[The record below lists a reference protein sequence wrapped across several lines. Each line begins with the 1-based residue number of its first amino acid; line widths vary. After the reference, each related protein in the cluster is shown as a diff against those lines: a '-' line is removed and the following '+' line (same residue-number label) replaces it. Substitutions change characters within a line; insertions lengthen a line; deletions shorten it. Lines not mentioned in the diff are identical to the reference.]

1 MCARDTILRM
11 VDPDAI
17 LAAALE
23 QIDGATDL
31 ATLEDVRIAT
41 VGRSAPLPLVLR
53 AVGELPPEQRGE
65 AGKRLNQVRQQLEA
79 RLTERQSELERLA
92 LEDTL
97 AHDRVDVT
105 LPGRA
110 MAHGGLH
117 VLTQTRREIEQIFLD
132 MGYAIAEGPE
142 VETEFNNFTALNIP
156 DDHPAKAD
164 SDTLWV
170 SDGILLRT
178 HTSPVQVR
186 VMQSQQPPVAVI
198 CPGRVYRR
206 DTQDATHSPIF
217 HQVEGLLID
226 EGITLADLKGTLDH
240 VTKRLF
246 GADRQIRLRS
256 GYFPFTEPS
265 VELDVSWGDGWME
278 ILGAGMVDP
287 NVLEQVGY
295 DSTKVTGFAFGMGIE
310 RIAMLRH
317 GIPDIRM
324 LFDNDM
330 RFLSQFPA

>member
-41 VGRSAPLPLVLR
+41 VGRSAPLPLALR

-97 AHDRVDVT
+97 ANDRIDVT

-170 SDGILLRT
+170 SDGVLLRT

-186 VMQSQQPPVAVI
+186 VMQGQQPPVAVI

-240 VTKRLF
+240 VTKSLF

-256 GYFPFTEPS
+256 GFFPFTEPS

-324 LFDNDM
+324 LFDNDV

>member
-1 MCARDTILRM
+1 MHCM
-11 VDPDAI
+11 VDAENLLGDA
-17 LAAALE
+17 LK
-23 QIDGATDL
+23 QIDAAPDL

-41 VGRSAPLPLVLR
+41 VGRSAPLPLALR

-65 AGKRLNQVRQQLEA
+65 AAKRLNQVRQQIEA
-79 RLTERQSELERLA
+79 RLAECQQNLERADLA
-92 LEDTL
+92 QRL
-97 AHDRVDVT
+97 AGDRIDVT

-110 MAHGGLH
+110 LPQGGLH

-132 MGYAIAEGPE
+132 LGYAIAEGPE

-164 SDTLWV
+164 TDTLWV
-170 SDGILLRT
+170 SDGVLLRT

-186 VMQSQQPPVAVI
+186 VMQGQQPPVAVI
-198 CPGRVYRR
+198 CPGRVYRH

-217 HQVEGLLID
+217 HQVEGLVID
-226 EGITLADLKGTLDH
+226 QGITLAHLKGTLEH
-240 VTKRLF
+240 VTKKLF
-246 GADRQIRLRS
+246 GNDRQVRLRS
-256 GYFPFTEPS
+256 GFFPFTEPS

-287 NVLEQVGY
+287 NVLDNVGY
-295 DSTKVTGFAFGMGIE
+295 DSSKLSGFAFGMGIE

-324 LFDNDM
+324 LFDNNM
-330 RFLSQFPA
+330 RFLAQFPA

>member
-1 MCARDTILRM
+1 M

-17 LAAALE
+17 LAAALQE
-23 QIDGATDL
+23 IDGAADL
-31 ATLEDVRIAT
+31 VTLEDVRIAT
-41 VGRSAPLPLVLR
+41 VGRSAPLPLALR
-53 AVGELPPEQRGE
+53 AVGELPPEERGE

-97 AHDRVDVT
+97 ANDRVDVT

-110 MAHGGLH
+110 MPHGGLH

-170 SDGILLRT
+170 SDGVLLRT

-186 VMQSQQPPVAVI
+186 VMQGQQPPVAVI

-246 GADRQIRLRS
+246 GANREIRLRS

-324 LFDNDM
+324 LFDNDV

>member
-41 VGRSAPLPLVLR
+41 VGRSAPLPLALR

-97 AHDRVDVT
+97 ANDRIDVT

-170 SDGILLRT
+170 SDGVLLRT

-240 VTKRLF
+240 VTKSLF

-256 GYFPFTEPS
+256 GFFPFTEPS

>member
-1 MCARDTILRM
+1 ML
-11 VDPDAI
+11 DPDAL
-17 LAAALE
+17 LADALAQVDAAGDLPALE
-23 QIDGATDL
+23 
-31 ATLEDVRIAT
+31 EVRIAT
-41 VGRSAPLPLVLR
+41 VGRSAPLPLALR
-53 AVGELPPEQRGE
+53 DVGSLPPEERGA
-65 AGKRLNQVRQQLEA
+65 AGKRLNEA
-79 RLTERQSELERLA
+79 RQEIERRLAERQAELERAALA
-92 LEDTL
+92 DTL
-97 AHDRVDVT
+97 AHDRIDVT
-105 LPGRA
+105 LPGRPQ
-110 MAHGGLH
+110 AHGGLH

-170 SDGILLRT
+170 ADGVLLRT

-186 VMQSQQPPVAVI
+186 VMQEQEPPIAII

-226 EGITLADLKGTLDH
+226 KGVTLAHLKGTLEH
-240 VTKRLF
+240 MARRLF
-246 GADRQIRLRS
+246 GEDREIRMRS
-256 GYFPFTEPS
+256 GFFPFTEPS
-265 VELDVSWGDGWME
+265 VEVDVSWGDGWME

-287 NVLEQVGY
+287 NVLVNVGI
-295 DSTKVTGFAFGMGIE
+295 DPEEWGGFAFGVGIE
-310 RIAMLRH
+310 RVAMLRH

-324 LFDNDM
+324 LFDNDT
-330 RFLSQFPA
+330 RFLGQFAG

>member
-1 MCARDTILRM
+1 M

-17 LAAALE
+17 LAAALD
-23 QIDGATDL
+23 QIDGATNL
-31 ATLEDVRIAT
+31 VTLEDVRIAT
-41 VGRSAPLPLVLR
+41 VGRSAPLPLALR

-92 LEDTL
+92 LENTL

-170 SDGILLRT
+170 SDGVLLRT

-186 VMQSQQPPVAVI
+186 VMQGQQPPVAVI

-324 LFDNDM
+324 LFDNDV

>member
-1 MCARDTILRM
+1 M

-41 VGRSAPLPLVLR
+41 VGRSAPLPLALR
-53 AVGELPPEQRGE
+53 AVGELPPEERGE

-110 MAHGGLH
+110 MPHGGLH

-170 SDGILLRT
+170 SDGVLLRT

-324 LFDNDM
+324 LFDNDV

>member
-1 MCARDTILRM
+1 M

-17 LAAALE
+17 LAAALQ
-23 QIDGATDL
+23 QIDGAADL

-41 VGRSAPLPLVLR
+41 VGRSAPLPLALR

-97 AHDRVDVT
+97 ANDRVDVT

-110 MAHGGLH
+110 MPHGGLH

-170 SDGILLRT
+170 SDGVLLRT

-324 LFDNDM
+324 LFDNDV

>member
-1 MCARDTILRM
+1 M

-17 LAAALE
+17 LAAALL

-41 VGRSAPLPLVLR
+41 VGRSAPLPLALR

-170 SDGILLRT
+170 SDGVLLRT

-324 LFDNDM
+324 LFDNDV

>member
-1 MCARDTILRM
+1 MDPRAEAFLTDAVARIDACAELR
-11 VDPDAI
+11 
-17 LAAALE
+17 ALDE
-23 QIDGATDL
+23 
-31 ATLEDVRIAT
+31 VRVAVI
-41 VGRSAPLPLVLR
+41 GRNAPLPLALR
-53 AVGELPPEQRGE
+53 EVGALPPEQRGE
-65 AGKRLNQVRQQLEA
+65 AGKNLNIARQQIEA
-79 RLTERQSELERLA
+79 RLTERQTQLESSALA
-92 LEDTL
+92 DTL
-97 AHDRVDVT
+97 ANDRIDVT

-110 MAHGGLH
+110 MPHGGLH

-170 SDGILLRT
+170 SDGVLLRT

-186 VMQSQQPPVAVI
+186 VMGAQDPPVAVI

-217 HQVEGLLID
+217 HQVEGLVID
-226 EGITLADLKGTLDH
+226 EGITLAHLKGTLEH

-246 GADRQIRLRS
+246 GEDRKIRLRS
-256 GYFPFTEPS
+256 GFFPFTEPS
-265 VELDVSWGDGWME
+265 IEVDVSWGDGWME

-287 NVLEQVGY
+287 NVLEHVGY

-324 LFDNDM
+324 LYDNDV
-330 RFLSQFPA
+330 RFLAQLSG

>member
-1 MCARDTILRM
+1 M

-23 QIDGATDL
+23 QIDGAADL
-31 ATLEDVRIAT
+31 VTLEDVRIAT
-41 VGRSAPLPLVLR
+41 VGRSAPLPLALR

-92 LEDTL
+92 LENTL
-97 AHDRVDVT
+97 ANDRVDVT

-170 SDGILLRT
+170 SDGVLLRT

-256 GYFPFTEPS
+256 GFFPFTEPS

-324 LFDNDM
+324 LFDNDV

>member
-23 QIDGATDL
+23 QIDGAADL

-41 VGRSAPLPLVLR
+41 VGRSAPLPLALR

-240 VTKRLF
+240 VTKSLF

-256 GYFPFTEPS
+256 GFFPFTEPS

-324 LFDNDM
+324 LFDNDV

>member
-1 MCARDTILRM
+1 M

-17 LAAALE
+17 LVAALE

-31 ATLEDVRIAT
+31 TTLEDVRIAT
-41 VGRSAPLPLVLR
+41 VGRSAPLPLALR

-79 RLTERQSELERLA
+79 RLMERQSELGRLA

-97 AHDRVDVT
+97 ANDHIDVT

-110 MAHGGLH
+110 MPHGGLH
-117 VLTQTRREIEQIFLD
+117 VLTQTQREIEQIFLD